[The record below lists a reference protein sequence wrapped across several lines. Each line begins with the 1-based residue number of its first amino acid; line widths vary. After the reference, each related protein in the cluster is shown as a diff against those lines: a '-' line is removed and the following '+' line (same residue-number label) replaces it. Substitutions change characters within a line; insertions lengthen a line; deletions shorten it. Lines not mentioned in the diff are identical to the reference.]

1 MHFLKL
7 GLKLRLLFI
16 LLYIF
21 VAYFILPKV
30 TYDNSIGRWLPK
42 SSKSVESYK
51 IFLDDFDSD
60 ALLILTFD
68 EQDSIYFDNTILP
81 KIESIKD
88 LEYVISVT
96 SWPIKY
102 VQHKKRKPLNK
113 EVYFVKFVSKSY
125 LNPNRPELI
134 ETIDSLFY
142 NIKGNYQLAGTG
154 VVHKAINEQTQ
165 KHSSFYLLIGL
176 AVLTILLV
184 VVIKSF
190 IAIVQTLLVAVA
202 SVATMIYS
210 SVIFEVPI
218 SMAHTILPVI
228 LLFYSTSISMHILS
242 HGGDFKKVLRPS
254 IWVVVTTAL
263 GFASFLFSEITLLKD
278 FAILGISGILGVFLA
293 AICMFYPQSYH
304 FQLNSNFKISKKIRP
319 IRFQSL
325 RYVLIAIILLTIP
338 GLFLLKSEIYSLSV
352 LSDKNKAYT
361 DHTYVENVIGPY
373 FPIEYTV
380 DETQLKRNLV
390 SRWIHDVYQLHQIGA
405 VISYHRFPPSIDKI
419 ALGYQS
425 KSNQNIYRITFFVP
439 LISTSQGAKLIQ
451 EINDIS
457 KIHFKDF
464 QPELTGFMTL
474 YLQVSNE
481 LLNAFRN
488 SLLLAFFF
496 VFLIMF
502 LFLKKIKLVM
512 LAILVNTIPI
522 VSMLGLMGYL
532 GIRLDMVTIP
542 IGCMLLSIV
551 VDDTIHFMYWY
562 KTKGSWQEAIRRSS
576 PGIILTS
583 VVISIGFGVLL
594 LSSAPPIRY
603 FGLLS
608 CFAVIA
614 ALICD
619 MMILPSLIQKFVG
632 NEQP

>member
-1 MHFLKL
+1 LI
-7 GLKLRLLFI
+7 RS
-16 LLYIF
+16 
-21 VAYFILPKV
+21 
-30 TYDNSIGRWLPK
+30 N
-42 SSKSVESYK
+42 SVENYK
-51 IFLDDFDSD
+51 TFLDDFDSD
-60 ALLILTFD
+60 ALLILTFE
-68 EQDSIYFDNTILP
+68 EQDSTYFQNTILP
-81 KIESIKD
+81 KVESIKD
-88 LEYVISVT
+88 LDHVISVT
-96 SWPIKY
+96 SWPVKY
-102 VQHKKRKPLNK
+102 VQHKKGKPLNN
-113 EVYFVKFVSKSY
+113 EVYFVKFVSKSNF
-125 LNPNRPELI
+125 NPNRPELI
-134 ETIDSLFY
+134 ENIKSVFF
-142 NIKGNYQLAGTG
+142 NIKGTYQLAGTG
-154 VVHKAINEQTQ
+154 VIHKAINEQTQ
-165 KHSSFYLLIGL
+165 NNSSIYLLFGL
-176 AVLTILLV
+176 VVLTILLV
-184 VVIKSF
+184 AVIKSF

-202 SVATMIYS
+202 SVGTMIYS
-210 SVIFEVPI
+210 SVIFGVPI

-278 FAILGISGILGVFLA
+278 FAILGLSGILGVFLA
-293 AICMFYPQSYH
+293 ALWVFYPQSYH
-304 FQLNSNFKISKKIRP
+304 FQMNNNFKVSKKIRP
-319 IRFQSL
+319 IRFHIL
-325 RYVLIAIILLTIP
+325 RFVLIAIILLTIP
-338 GLFLLKSEIYSLSV
+338 GLLLVKSEIYSLSV
-352 LSDKNKAYT
+352 LSEKNKAYT

-390 SRWIHDVYQLHQIGA
+390 SRWIHDVYELHQIGA
-405 VISYHRFPPSIDKI
+405 VISYHRFPPLIDKI

-425 KSNQNIYRITFFVP
+425 KSNKNIYRVTFFVP
-439 LISTSQGAKLIQ
+439 LISTSQGAKLIH

-457 KIHFKDF
+457 KIHFKNY

-474 YLQVSNE
+474 YMQVSNE

-496 VFLIMF
+496 VFVIMF

-512 LAILVNTIPI
+512 LAMLVNTIP
-522 VSMLGLMGYL
+522 VVTMLGLMGYL

-562 KTKGSWQEAIRRSS
+562 KTKGNLQEAILKSS

-603 FGLLS
+603 FGFLS
-608 CFAVIA
+608 FFAVIA

-619 MMILPSLIQKFVG
+619 MMILPSLIQKFVS
-632 NEQP
+632 NEQL